1 MDLEIQN
8 LLVTLASVILFVIVR
23 EYSFYRMRCEAFDVK
38 SRYIKLRQQEE
49 ITNINKVYKIIDERM
64 EIIFK
69 DNFKNDLI
77 TMIALQK
84 NKLTIDEV
92 DEQIIELS
100 KTIFSSINNED
111 KATIVRTFNMGS
123 EEELLR
129 LIVIKTKNY
138 ISSLIITSKVNVL

>member
-1 MDLEIQN
+1 MSIEVQS
-8 LLVTLASVILFVIVR
+8 LLGLLITVILFIVVR
-23 EYSFYRMRCEAFDVK
+23 EYSFYKVRINFSDANKTIQRMKQLED
-38 SRYIKLRQQEE
+38 IN
-49 ITNINKVYKIIDERM
+49 NINKLYKVIDDRM

-100 KTIFSSINNED
+100 KTVFSSINDTD
-111 KATIVRTFNMGS
+111 KITIITAFNMPN
-123 EEELLR
+123 EEALLR

-138 ISSLIITSKVNVL
+138 ISSLIISSKVNVL

>member
-1 MDLEIQN
+1 MDLETQN
-8 LLVTLASVILFVIVR
+8 LLVALVSVILLVVVR

-38 SRYIKLRQQEE
+38 TRYIKLRQQEE

-77 TMIALQK
+77 TMVALQK